1 MAQPYTI
8 RLDQSQVDA
17 LTQSGSRT
25 LRDGISQLLAAAA
38 MPPPPAGEPTHPPPA
53 SGGHTITIT
62 VKID

>member
-17 LTQSGSRT
+17 LTRSGSLT

-38 MPPPPAGEPTHPPPA
+38 LPPPPAGETTHLPTA
-53 SGGHTITIT
+53 SGHTITIT